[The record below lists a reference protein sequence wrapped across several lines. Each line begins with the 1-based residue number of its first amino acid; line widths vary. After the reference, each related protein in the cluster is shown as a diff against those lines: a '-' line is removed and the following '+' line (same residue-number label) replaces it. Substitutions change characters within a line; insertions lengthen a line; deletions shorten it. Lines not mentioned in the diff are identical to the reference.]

1 MTFHHRC
8 LDLKQT
14 KPISDQMCQSIGLV
28 FALIAVGGGQAL
40 RAQAQNVPIS
50 DQMCPHNIGLV
61 FALLLVG
68 GGHAQQ
74 APLRCIGCT
83 RSVTLGLR
91 SPLWICFNKMQK
103 GQKWQFG
110 DLVFSFLSGSGYCVL
125 KSYIIGVCLEGW
137 CYNLVFSIDLVIRR
151 CIWLGGVMILIWCFP
166 AILVQQQTQPAMERT
181 LG

>member
-1 MTFHHRC
+1 
-8 LDLKQT
+8 
-14 KPISDQMCQSIGLV
+14 MCQSIGLV

-91 SPLWICFNKMQK
+91 SPLWICFSKMQK

-110 DLVFSFLSGSGYCVL
+110 DLVFTILSGSRYCVL
-125 KSYIIGVCLEGW
+125 KCYIIGVYLEGW
-137 CYNLVFSIDLVIRR
+137 CSNLLFFSDPGPAANPACYGTDTGMNATAGQVIPILQHHHPHQNRHLYQTDLHPF
-151 CIWLGGVMILIWCFP
+151 CSGG
-166 AILVQQQTQPAMERT
+166 
-181 LG
+181 